1 MRLAL
6 QETDPKPKCAKD
18 MATIC
23 KVNATTG
30 RPNVHDQALL
40 LEFTRLSHSQL
51 WHANNTLPYF
61 EQDLATFLL
70 VRRETHTFILPATIS
85 VNRQTPATFLGNC
98 TRKIDLREAL
108 CRV

>member
-1 MRLAL
+1 
-6 QETDPKPKCAKD
+6 

-40 LEFTRLSHSQL
+40 LEFTRLSHTQL
-51 WHANNTLPYF
+51 WHANNTLSYF

-70 VRRETHTFILPATIS
+70 VREKRIQLS
-85 VNRQTPATFLGNC
+85 FLIARTTVAVSKEN
-98 TRKIDLREAL
+98 
-108 CRV
+108 